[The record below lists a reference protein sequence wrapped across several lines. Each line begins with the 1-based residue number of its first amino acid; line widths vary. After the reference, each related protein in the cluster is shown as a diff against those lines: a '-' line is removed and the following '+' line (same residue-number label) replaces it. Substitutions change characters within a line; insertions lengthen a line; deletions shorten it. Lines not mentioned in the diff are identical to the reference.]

1 MGVCVCVHVRVC
13 VCLYGHCLRACR
25 AAFGFVARPAALR
38 QWTHLGRS
46 AGVIVGSRCST
57 KFVIS
62 QIFVQYFQN
71 QAIPQLEI
79 QIPSYCMFDCLET
92 HSCTVQYLDI
102 HHIQLDLRV
111 SDWGIRLEPVYNQS
125 LSEFEARQVRESRC
139 QSTTWYE
146 TCRYNYSNDFETS
159 LCLKFWRL
167 VAGLV
172 RGFVLVGF
180 GMSSTSGAVRMQ
192 MHMQMHMH
200 TQYSTVHILTH
211 AHTVH
216 CEYSTVLYSAVRQRR
231 RRTHTVQYSTVL
243 YRTQHT

>member
-1 MGVCVCVHVRVC
+1 M
-13 VCLYGHCLRACR
+13 LD
-25 AAFGFVARPAALR
+25 
-38 QWTHLGRS
+38 S
-46 AGVIVGSRCST
+46 
-57 KFVIS
+57 
-62 QIFVQYFQN
+62 
-71 QAIPQLEI
+71 
-79 QIPSYCMFDCLET
+79 LET

-102 HHIQLDLRV
+102 YHIQLDLRV
-111 SDWGIRLEPVYNQS
+111 SDWGFRLEPVYNQS

-172 RGFVLVGF
+172 RGFILVGF

-200 TQYSTVHILTH
+200 TQYTFLLMHIQYTVSTVQYCTVQYDRGAGTHI
-211 AHTVH
+211 
-216 CEYSTVLYSAVRQRR
+216 
-231 RRTHTVQYSTVL
+231 QYSTVL
-243 YRTQHT
+243 YCTGHNTHRHTGH